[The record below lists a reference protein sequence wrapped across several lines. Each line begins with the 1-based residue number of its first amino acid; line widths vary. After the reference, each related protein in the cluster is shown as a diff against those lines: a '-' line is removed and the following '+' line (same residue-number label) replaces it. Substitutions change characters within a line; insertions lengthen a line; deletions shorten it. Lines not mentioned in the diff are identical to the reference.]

1 VRSRLCAFTL
11 LTVLLSSA
19 LALSGCGTNP
29 PAQAEPAPSSIVL
42 PTPPP
47 MPTSPPRI
55 PTPTPPPA
63 PAAPAPAGAGAT
75 LLADD
80 FDTATDLRAWTVI
93 DGADPIP
100 GPSVWRIQNG
110 HLLQVSDAN
119 DAPGLYP
126 TALVSGDPTW
136 RDYRVSVAGF
146 VTQNEEVGVVARATD
161 AGYYVFK
168 LLPSTLKPGM
178 VLARYDAATQALT
191 TLAQADGGGFVARR
205 WYRLRLEVRGEQ
217 LQAYVN
223 DQPVLSARDAT
234 LAQGRAGVYGYAE
247 GGLEFD
253 NLTVQALAASGQP

>member
-1 VRSRLCAFTL
+1 MRSRLCAFAL
-11 LTVLLSSA
+11 LTMLLSSA
-19 LALSGCGTNP
+19 LALGGCGTNP
-29 PAQAEPAPSSIVL
+29 PAQAEPAPGGIVL

-55 PTPTPPPA
+55 PTPTAPPA
-63 PAAPAPAGAGAT
+63 PAPALRAPTGAT
-75 LLADD
+75 LLTAD
-80 FDTATDLRAWTVI
+80 FDTDTDLRAWTVI

-100 GPSVWRIQNG
+100 GPSIWKVQYG

-126 TALVSGDPTW
+126 TALVSGDLTW
-136 RDYRVSVAGF
+136 RDYRVSVAGY
-146 VTQNEEVGVVARATD
+146 VTQNEEVGVVARAND

-168 LLPSTLKPGM
+168 LLPATLKPGM
-178 VLARYDAATQALT
+178 VLARYDAATQAVT
-191 TLAQADGGGFVARR
+191 TLASADGGGFTPRR
-205 WYRLRLEVRGEQ
+205 WYALRLEVRGDQ

-234 LAQGRAGVYGYAE
+234 LATGRAGVYGYAE

-253 NLTVQALAASGQP
+253 HLTVQALAASGQQ